1 MGRAG
6 HCCWRDANSF
16 HSHYSDLNNE
26 VHMTTLPAAR
36 RSLWPLWLCW
46 LAMGLDGFDLV
57 VLGTVIP
64 TLIKT
69 QELGFDAVGAT
80 YAATISL
87 VGVGIGALFIA
98 PLSDRFGR
106 RRLLVACVAWFS
118 LFTLAVVF
126 APSVAVFGIFRF
138 IAGVGL
144 GACLPAALAYM
155 NDYAPPG
162 TAGKSTTRTMTG
174 YHVGAVATAFLAIL
188 VVPDWRI
195 LFVIGGVAG
204 LILVPFL
211 WFRLPETLPPVHT
224 EHNKNTQSA
233 AAPAHAPAGATP
245 AHRPIAVPA
254 AEPEASPSSLVPA
267 GTSLDRAS
275 FRDLTKKPY
284 PRMAMAIAVASF
296 MGLLLVYGLNTWLPQ
311 LMSSAG
317 YTVSTGLVLLLVL
330 NVGAVVGLIVAGI
343 LADKHGTK
351 NIVLLWFGLSA
362 VFLAVLSVKIQNE
375 LLLNAAVF
383 VTGVFV
389 FSSQVLVYAWVSQL
403 FPARLRGTALGFAAG
418 VGRLGAII
426 GPAVTG
432 SLVAAGIAYPWGF
445 YVFGGAALAAVIVL
459 LSIPHTFKPAQG
471 EDH

>member
-1 MGRAG
+1 MP
-6 HCCWRDANSF
+6 
-16 HSHYSDLNNE
+16 
-26 VHMTTLPAAR
+26 MTPVQH
-36 RSLWPLWLCW
+36 RSQWPVWLCW
-46 LAMGLDGFDLV
+46 LAMVLDGFDLV

-69 QELGFDAVGAT
+69 QDLGFDAVGAT

-106 RRLLVACVAWFS
+106 RRLLVGCVLWFS
-118 LFTLAVVF
+118 IFTIAVVF
-126 APSVAVFGIFRF
+126 APNVAVFGIFRLL
-138 IAGVGL
+138 AGLGL

-155 NDYAPPG
+155 NDYAPAG

-195 LFVIGGVAG
+195 MFVVGGLAG
-204 LILVPFL
+204 FALVPFL
-211 WFRLPETLPPVHT
+211 WFKLPETLPPAHVH
-224 EHNKNTQSA
+224 A
-233 AAPAHAPAGATP
+233 GHA
-245 AHRPIAVPA
+245 
-254 AEPEASPSSLVPA
+254 EQ
-267 GTSLDRAS
+267 RAS
-275 FRDLTKKPY
+275 FRDLARKPY
-284 PRMAMAIAVASF
+284 PLVALAIAVASF

-311 LMSSAG
+311 LMAAAG

-330 NVGAVVGLIVAGI
+330 NVGAVVGLVVAGI

-351 NIVLLWFGLSA
+351 KIVLLWFGLSA
-362 VFLAVLSVKIQNE
+362 VLLAILSVRIQNE

-418 VGRLGAII
+418 VGRFGAIM

-432 SLVAAGIAYPWGF
+432 TLVAAGIAYPWGF
-445 YVFGGAALAAVIVL
+445 YAFAAAAVIAAVAL
-459 LSIPHTFKPAQG
+459 VTIPHTVRPAPDATAAVGQSRDMPG
-471 EDH
+471 K

>member
-1 MGRAG
+1 M
-6 HCCWRDANSF
+6 S
-16 HSHYSDLNNE
+16 
-26 VHMTTLPAAR
+26 TLSVAR
-36 RSLWPLWLCW
+36 RSQWPVWLCW
-46 LAMGLDGFDLV
+46 LAMVLDGFDLV

-69 QELGFDAVGAT
+69 QELGFDAIGAT

-118 LFTLAVVF
+118 LFTIAVVF
-126 APSVAVFGIFRF
+126 APNVAMFGVFRLL
-138 IAGVGL
+138 AGVGL

-155 NDYAPPG
+155 NDYAPAG

-195 LFVIGGVAG
+195 MFVVGGLAG
-204 LILVPFL
+204 FALVPFL
-211 WFRLPETLPPVHT
+211 WFRLPETLLPAHAMETAEAEAVTAAAGAETRSRDT
-224 EHNKNTQSA
+224 ESA
-233 AAPAHAPAGATP
+233 AATQAAATATP
-245 AHRPIAVPA
+245 RADAPQ
-254 AEPEASPSSLVPA
+254 
-267 GTSLDRAS
+267 AS
-275 FRDLTKKPY
+275 FRDLTRKPY
-284 PRMAMAIAVASF
+284 PLVALGIAVASF

-330 NVGAVVGLIVAGI
+330 NVGAVVGLVVAGI

-351 NIVLLWFGLSA
+351 KIVLLWFGLSA
-362 VFLAVLSVKIQNE
+362 VFLAVLSIKVQSE
-375 LLLNAAVF
+375 FLLNAAVF

-418 VGRLGAII
+418 VGRIGAIM

-432 SLVAAGIAYPWGF
+432 TLVAAGIAYPWGF
-445 YVFGGAALAAVIVL
+445 YVFAAAAVLAVVAL
-459 LSIPHTFKPAQG
+459 VTVPHAIAAAPGREAAV
-471 EDH
+471 EHP

>member
-1 MGRAG
+1 MP
-6 HCCWRDANSF
+6 
-16 HSHYSDLNNE
+16 
-26 VHMTTLPAAR
+26 MTPAQQ
-36 RSLWPLWLCW
+36 RSQWPVWLCW
-46 LAMGLDGFDLV
+46 LAMVLDGFDLV

-69 QELGFDAVGAT
+69 QDLGFDAVGAT

-106 RRLLVACVAWFS
+106 RRLLVACVLWFS
-118 LFTLAVVF
+118 IFTIAVVF
-126 APSVAVFGIFRF
+126 APNVAVFGMFRLL
-138 IAGVGL
+138 AGLGL

-155 NDYAPPG
+155 NDYAPAG

-195 LFVIGGVAG
+195 MFIVGGLAG
-204 LILVPFL
+204 FALAPFL
-211 WFRLPETLPPVHT
+211 WFKLPETLPAAHVHAGRAEAALAGEPAH
-224 EHNKNTQSA
+224 EHA
-233 AAPAHAPAGATP
+233 AAPAAG
-245 AHRPIAVPA
+245 
-254 AEPEASPSSLVPA
+254 E
-267 GTSLDRAS
+267 RAS
-275 FRDLTKKPY
+275 FRDLYRKPY
-284 PRMAMAIAVASF
+284 PLVALAIAVASF

-311 LMSSAG
+311 LMAAAG

-330 NVGAVVGLIVAGI
+330 NVGAVVGLVVAGI

-351 NIVLLWFGLSA
+351 KIVLLWFGLSA
-362 VFLAVLSVKIQNE
+362 VLLAILSVKIQSE

-418 VGRLGAII
+418 VGRFGAIM

-432 SLVAAGIAYPWGF
+432 TLVAAGIAYPWGF
-445 YVFGGAALAAVIVL
+445 YAFAAAAVIAVVAL
-459 LSIPHTFKPAQG
+459 VTVPHTIAPAPGGIAAVGPSRKQPG
-471 EDH
+471 K